1 MTAFDEAWSLL
12 KQMDAY
18 GKQGMQQTYPHA
30 PSPEA
35 ALQFQRQQEERRK
48 YQQMLQESMGMPP
61 TPEEEQQQQALRG
74 PYK

>member
-1 MTAFDEAWSLL
+1 MIPFDKAWLLL

-18 GKQGMQQTYPHA
+18 GKQGMQQTFPEGM
-30 PSPEA
+30 SPEMVM
-35 ALQFQRQQEERRK
+35 QIQRQQEERRK